1 MNDKIEK
8 KIEKIEEKDN
18 VLRGAVV
25 AVIVLLMIGF
35 LVVVVRMMNPRVDI
49 KQGTAILKQM
59 DQTDVAKVEKKIQ
72 KLEEDEREADEEWKN
87 RPAKEKFV
95 NAFVIGDSITQGLY
109 EYGVLDQANVMA
121 DRGTEVSEVSSEKI
135 QEHIA
140 KAKELKPQ
148 ALFLAYGMNDV
159 EAVRGDAD
167 AFIKAYRPIIED
179 LKKTLPDTKIYI
191 NSILPAAESVISQ
204 NEWYGNIPEF
214 NQKLEELCEEE
225 RVTFIDNTSLVKDE
239 YYADDG
245 IHMAPDYYTGW
256 VDHMAE
262 VAEL

>member
-1 MNDKIEK
+1 M
-8 KIEKIEEKDN
+8 
-18 VLRGAVV
+18 
-25 AVIVLLMIGF
+25 
-35 LVVVVRMMNPRVDI
+35 
-49 KQGTAILKQM
+49 
-59 DQTDVAKVEKKIQ
+59 
-72 KLEEDEREADEEWKN
+72 
-87 RPAKEKFV
+87 
-95 NAFVIGDSITQGLY
+95 IGDSITQGLY